1 MSAAVQ
7 NAGIALSL
15 SIGQRVRHRDFDGKR
30 VTGVIRGL
38 SVDTDRVLM
47 AHFVLDAAI
56 VIPAINE
63 GDREISIWHQHVPAH
78 ELAAFDDR
86 DELIAEMLAAL
97 QAEQEW
103 REREDAGAIDPEWD
117 YELMVGTKRRA
128 AIAKA
133 TGEEGG
139 ASHG

>member
-1 MSAAVQ
+1 MSTAVK

-47 AHFVLDAAI
+47 AHFVLDAPI

-86 DELIAEMLAAL
+86 DELIAEMLAAMVR
-97 QAEQEW
+97 AEAFIAGFDDDNTQDDVAGMLRAL
-103 REREDAGAIDPEWD
+103 REAS
-117 YELMVGTKRRA
+117 
-128 AIAKA
+128 AKA
-133 TGEEGG
+133 TGS
-139 ASHG
+139 AA